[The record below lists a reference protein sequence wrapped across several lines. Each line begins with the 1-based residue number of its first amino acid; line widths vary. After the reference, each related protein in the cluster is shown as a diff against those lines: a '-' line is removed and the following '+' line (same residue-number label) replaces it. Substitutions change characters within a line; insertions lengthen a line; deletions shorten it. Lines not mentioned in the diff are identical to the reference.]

1 MTANNV
7 VSHSTHS
14 SLGLRSG
21 TGLSV
26 GKQIVPNKPVFG
38 KSVHLA
44 ISNPRLCDNALGEE
58 VPTDFQFYKKKHIT
72 PADLA
77 KFYICMPVSS
87 HSGGKSV

>member
-58 VPTDFQFYKKKHIT
+58 KKKHIT

>member
-1 MTANNV
+1 MFAVIWRKV
-7 VSHSTHS
+7 VA
-14 SLGLRSG
+14 SG
-21 TGLSV
+21 GTSYAL
-26 GKQIVPNKPVFG
+26 VFG

>member
-1 MTANNV
+1 MFAVIWRKV
-7 VSHSTHS
+7 VA
-14 SLGLRSG
+14 SG
-21 TGLSV
+21 GTSYAL
-26 GKQIVPNKPVFG
+26 VFG

-58 VPTDFQFYKKKHIT
+58 VPTDFQFYAFFPLQKKKHIT

>member
-1 MTANNV
+1 MFAVIWRKV
-7 VSHSTHS
+7 VA
-14 SLGLRSG
+14 SG
-21 TGLSV
+21 GTSYAL
-26 GKQIVPNKPVFG
+26 VFG

-58 VPTDFQFYKKKHIT
+58 AFFPLQKKKHIT

>member
-58 VPTDFQFYKKKHIT
+58 AFFPLQKKKHIT